1 MGCFYGLICFGKT
14 FITSVSDMAEIRK
27 AIKSAFIM
35 DFFIA
40 MENGD
45 YFIAYIKEK
54 NAECFI
60 HKEEQKNWAWG
71 F

>member
-1 MGCFYGLICFGKT
+1 
-14 FITSVSDMAEIRK
+14 
-27 AIKSAFIM
+27 M

-40 MENGD
+40 MENGG
-45 YFIAYIKEK
+45 YFITYIKEK

-60 HKEEQKNWAWG
+60 YKEEQKNWAWG